1 MRVSILGAG
10 AMGAA
15 LTIPYSEKN
24 EVFLWGTEFDVPI
37 LEKLLRNE
45 KHPRI
50 NANVRADRILMPEEL
65 EEALNA
71 DVIVLAIST
80 EGVLSIFE
88 RISDLIKDQSIIS
101 VAKGLAEI
109 NGEIYTIPEA
119 LWTKRKDLKDKI
131 VAITGPSIAREVA
144 NKLPTHVV
152 YSSTNS
158 EILKTLKD
166 SLETEYYRI
175 KTSTDIIGCE
185 MTSALKNVYSIA
197 IAWISGVEARKNVT
211 LNNLKGILVTQ
222 TLCEISKIVEA
233 LGGDSNTPY
242 DLSGIG
248 DIIATFRGG
257 RNGML
262 GELLGKGLS
271 VEEALEELKRRGVG
285 VVEGYVNAKRAYKL
299 VENLDKKGKIKLE
312 DLKLLGVINSVLYE
326 GMSVDDALDIIF

>member
-1 MRVSILGAG
+1 MRISILGAG

-24 EVFLWGTEFDVPI
+24 EVLLWGTEFDVPI

-45 KHPRI
+45 EHPRI
-50 NANVRADRILMPEEL
+50 NAKVRADRILMPEEI

-80 EGVLSIFE
+80 EGVLSIFR
-88 RISDLIKDQSIIS
+88 RISDLIKDQAIIS
-101 VAKGLAEI
+101 VTKGLAEI
-109 NGEIYTIPEA
+109 NGEVYTIPEA
-119 LWTKRKDLKDKI
+119 LWNEREDLKERI
-131 VAITGPSIAREVA
+131 AAITGPSIAREVA

-152 YSSTNS
+152 YSSVNS
-158 EILKTLKD
+158 ELLKTLKD
-166 SLETEYYRI
+166 SLETNYYRI

-197 IAWISGVEARKNVT
+197 IAWISGVESRRNVT

-222 TLCEISKIVEA
+222 TLREISEIVKA
-233 LGGDSNTPY
+233 MGGDEKTPY

-262 GELLGKGLS
+262 GELLGRGYS
-271 VEEALEELKRRGVG
+271 TEEALKELERRGVG

-299 VENLDKKGKIKLE
+299 VENLDKKGKIRLE
-312 DLKLLGVINSVLYE
+312 DLKLLNVINSVLYE
-326 GMSVDDALDIIF
+326 GMSVDEALDIVF